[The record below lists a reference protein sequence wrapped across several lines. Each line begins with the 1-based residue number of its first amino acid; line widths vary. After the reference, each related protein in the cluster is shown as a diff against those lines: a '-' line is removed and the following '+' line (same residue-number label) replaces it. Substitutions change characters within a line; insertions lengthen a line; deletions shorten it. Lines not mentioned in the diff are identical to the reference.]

1 MRRFEFPVDVAHAK
15 SVNETFTELRR
26 LRASAALTAVLLTAL
41 GLWFVWIG
49 TAWSYIL
56 GAVFL
61 IGAATSLWVMLW
73 APRKMGSIE
82 SQYAAGELVPAVV
95 AETMPGGA
103 LLLALIDIGK
113 PGVDEPY
120 YVLITRRVRALPG
133 HAMERG
139 AQVPAVSVLADRGR
153 NKGGRTW
160 QLVSAMPIAWG
171 TPDRE
176 VLARATDEIT
186 EGEWALLRANIGL
199 SEKVRKAKNQQ
210 LLIDPADLPDDLRR
224 PTREPE

>member
-1 MRRFEFPVDVAHAK
+1 MRKFQFPVDVAHAK

-26 LRASAALTAVLLTAL
+26 LRTSAAVTAVFLIAL
-41 GLWFVWIG
+41 GAWFIWIA

-56 GAVFL
+56 GAVFC
-61 IGAATSLWVMLW
+61 IGAATSLWVMVW

-82 SQYAAGELVPAVV
+82 SRYAAGDLVPSVV
-95 AETMPGGA
+95 AEKLPDGA

-139 AQVPAVSVLADRGR
+139 AQVPSVSVLADRGR

-160 QLVSAMPIAWG
+160 QLVSVMPIAWG
-171 TPDRE
+171 TTDQA
-176 VLARATDEIT
+176 VLARATDAIT
-186 EGEWALLRANIGL
+186 EGEWALLHANIGL
-199 SEKVRKAKNQQ
+199 SEKVRTSKNQQ
-210 LLIDPADLPDDLRR
+210 LLIDRAELPEDLR
-224 PTREPE
+224 